1 VKRFLLLLLLLLN
14 TLPVAAQNDTLLLY
28 TTQADGV
35 VTVGV
40 LNPDTGEATRI
51 TELVDELGYSWGDVG
66 WSPDGRYLWVVD
78 IPNQNRRRLRL
89 YEVGNWSE
97 TTITENGF
105 LYGCDPALDWSPD
118 GQTLSYFTGEEPDH
132 QLALLH
138 LSDDVTHTYDEVRPP
153 SQGGGEPVWS
163 PDGRYVLIA
172 DSVVDTADMSV
183 TMEFDAPYWSTGF
196 SPDGRFF
203 AYSEPNIS
211 STPVWLYDLAAN
223 ELLDTGTP
231 GTIDRWSPDGRYLL
245 FERRDEQQEVVHFY
259 YELETGR
266 FEAIDVGK
274 PIRNFAGWFQGGE
287 ELLVAT
293 LRDESG
299 QSLLRYE
306 MASGNVTPVTEA
318 PGSVMRVVT
327 DGPWLVVAYSSEYE
341 RGEHPSDLLW
351 LTDGETVL
359 EAELIIHSDHFTNAE
374 EVAWSPDRRW
384 LSVVASDG
392 IYRFDPQTA
401 ALDRLPVDAHRFEVP
416 MWSPDSRYLVF
427 HAYLTEESD
436 SRETML
442 WNTET
447 DTIEPIEHEIGTLIG
462 WRNGETQDSLL
473 YCGIG

>member
-1 VKRFLLLLLLLLN
+1 MKRLWFLLVFLLVV
-14 TLPVAAQNDTLLLY
+14 PASAQNDTLLLY
-28 TTQADGV
+28 TTRENGGH
-35 VTVGV
+35 TVYV
-40 LNPDTGEATRI
+40 LNVDTGEATTI
-51 TELVDELGYSWGDVG
+51 AELMDGDVG
-66 WSPDGRYLWVVD
+66 WSPDGRYVWVVD
-78 IPNQNRRRLRL
+78 TPNENRRRLRL

-118 GQTLSYFTGEEPDH
+118 GHTLSYFIGEEPDH

-138 LSDDVTHTYDEVRPP
+138 LSDDVTHTYDGVRPP
-153 SQGGGEPVWS
+153 SQGGEPVWS

-183 TMEFDAPYWSTGF
+183 VMEFDAPYWSTGF

-245 FERRDEQQEVVHFY
+245 LERRDEQQEVVHFY
-259 YELETGR
+259 YEPESASFHNIDVDNRIGRIAGWMQGGAEMLVITYGTDNGSPQTLLRYAMETGEISPVVETPG
-266 FEAIDVGK
+266 FIGHVAVNGEWLAAAYTVG
-274 PIRNFAGWFQGGE
+274 
-287 ELLVAT
+287 
-293 LRDESG
+293 DESG
-299 QSLLRYE
+299 YFPDDHLHIT
-306 MASGNVTPVTEA
+306 N
-318 PGSVMRVVT
+318 
-327 DGPWLVVAYSSEYE
+327 
-341 RGEHPSDLLW
+341 
-351 LTDGETVL
+351 GETVL
-359 EAELIIHSDHFTNAE
+359 DLEMIIHSSVYTSAK
-374 EVAWSPDRRW
+374 EVAWSPDGRW

-401 ALDRLPVDAHRFEVP
+401 ALERLPVDAHRFEVP

-427 HAYLTEESD
+427 HAFLTEGSD
-436 SRETML
+436 NRETML

-447 DTIEPIEHEIGTLIG
+447 DTIEPIGHEIGTLIG
-462 WRNGETQDSLL
+462 WQNGDTQDSLL